1 MSHSRANNES
11 ADLEHLELTEE
22 LLGSTTD
29 DSQIEPPSPPP
40 HRDSRRV
47 SINSQASTSST
58 GTVKPSYH
66 HPHILSEPSPRGAST
81 RMSTTGS
88 SSSAIRPKPSF
99 RHSSAHLGD
108 AGNGGGGR
116 RRRQG
121 GGRPAS
127 TRSSIR
133 RRNRSSD
140 VDEDEEDEAYDGHP
154 AFLEEHSSDVRSNHS
169 HLRRG
174 SSRRSV
180 RLEDHD
186 ARSFDGHDR
195 HDDDEGSEAE
205 PLTLKD
211 RQEVS
216 TCFSPHVDNDLVL
229 FFVCCGAISHSLP
242 FPPFSPL
249 NTRETRCCG
258 HVWMTKIHA
267 RVDHDP

>member
-211 RQEVS
+211 RQE
-216 TCFSPHVDNDLVL
+216 
-229 FFVCCGAISHSLP
+229 
-242 FPPFSPL
+242 
-249 NTRETRCCG
+249 
-258 HVWMTKIHA
+258 
-267 RVDHDP
+267 